1 MSITTKYTITTA
13 AAAALAAG
21 IVGLAAPA
29 QAAPS
34 GGNAADTISS
44 LEAQGNRVIVTR
56 QSSTPLDQASVVSV
70 TRGPAIPQSVP
81 FATSQGDNSRSVR
94 SQTVYVTVR

>member
-1 MSITTKYTITTA
+1 MKKFSITTA
-13 AAAALAAG
+13 AAAALTAG
-21 IVGLAAPA
+21 VLGLAAPA
-29 QAAPS
+29 QAAPT

-44 LEAQGNRVIVTR
+44 LEAQGLRVVVTR
-56 QSSTPLDQASVVSV
+56 QSSTLLDKASVVSV

-81 FATSQGDNSRSVR
+81 FATSQGDNSRTVR

>member
-1 MSITTKYTITTA
+1 MKKFTVTTA
-13 AAAALAAG
+13 AAAALTAG

-44 LEAQGNRVIVTR
+44 LEGQGLRVVVTR
-56 QSSTPLDQASVVSV
+56 QSSTPLDRASVVSV
-70 TRGPAIPQSVP
+70 TRGPSTPQSVP
-81 FATSQGDNSRSVR
+81 FATSQGDGSRTVR
-94 SQTVYVTVR
+94 SQTVYVTVK

>member
-1 MSITTKYTITTA
+1 MKKFSITTA
-13 AAAALAAG
+13 AAAALIAG
-21 IVGLAAPA
+21 VLGLAAPA
-29 QAAPS
+29 QAAPT

-44 LEAQGNRVIVTR
+44 LEAQGLRVVVTR
-56 QSSTPLDQASVVSV
+56 QSSTPLDKASVVSV

-81 FATSQGDNSRSVR
+81 FATSQGDNSRTVR

>member
-1 MSITTKYTITTA
+1 MKKFTVTTA
-13 AAAALAAG
+13 AAAALTAG

-44 LEAQGNRVIVTR
+44 LEAQGLRVVVTR
-56 QSSTPLDQASVVSV
+56 QSGTPLDRASVVSV
-70 TRGPAIPQSVP
+70 TRGPSTPQSVP
-81 FATSQGDNSRSVR
+81 FATSQGDGSRTVR
-94 SQTVYVTVR
+94 SQTVYVTVK